1 MNQLNPNSMSKHPY
15 TEPQIKVVRFA
26 VELGTNL
33 SSEGTQAG
41 QGFETMQEN
50 TESALSGSHFTQI

>member
-1 MNQLNPNSMSKHPY
+1 MSKHPY

-41 QGFETMQEN
+41 QGFEPMREN
-50 TESALSGSHFTQI
+50 SQNALSGSHFTHI

>member
-33 SSEGTQAG
+33 SSEGAKEG
-41 QGFETMQEN
+41 HGFEPMREN
-50 TESALSGSHFTQI
+50 EQHALSGSHFTQI